1 MSFIDEPAVRRS
13 GDDDA
18 AVQIPSA
25 FPGAPRVDHGA
36 LLVYRNESASAT
48 PDEIPFQ
55 YNPDELRRS
64 LAARTAPRSGGG
76 HESGGARED
85 ALRVPGPPVET
96 ITLTIELNAVDLI
109 DDQRKGSLVA
119 SDGLNGALA
128 TLELLL
134 YPSSHLIANNQQ
146 LAGNGAVQIRPAE
159 VPITVLVFGSSRVV
173 PVLITAFS
181 ISETQ
186 FDTQLRPILA
196 KVDLSL
202 RVLSYMDLRPNTI
215 GRKTYIAYQQ
225 EKERLAGT
233 GWSSALA
240 EQPMAGRR
248 RPGAAS

>member
-1 MSFIDEPAVRRS
+1 MSPNGGSA
-13 GDDDA
+13 G
-18 AVQIPSA
+18 QMPSS
-25 FPGAPRVDHGA
+25 FPGTPRVEHGA

-64 LAARTAPRSGGG
+64 LSARTPPRAGGG

-96 ITLTIELNAVDLI
+96 ITLSIELNAVELI
-109 DDQRKGSLVA
+109 DDQRKGRLVT

-173 PVLITAFS
+173 PVLITGFS
-181 ISETQ
+181 IAETQ
-186 FDTQLRPILA
+186 FDTHLRPILA
-196 KVDLSL
+196 KVDLTL

-215 GRKTYIAYQQ
+215 GRKTYIAYQK

-233 GWSSALA
+233 GWSSTLSS
-240 EQPMAGRR
+240 QPMAGQT
-248 RPGAAS
+248 GGGTAA